1 MNDNNTFTMRYKTR
15 HSCTDEA
22 IDRCIAYISEGMAE
36 GLAATRVGLLP
47 ATWSKFKREHKSVQ
61 LRVNEARM
69 IAGEKRYR
77 AIMKEREER
86 ESMKLSAKAAKKTPP
101 SHRIPKQVNL
111 VRWVLITQV
120 SLEYVQI
127 PEELVR
133 QACDRYKLD
142 FEQWLRMERKFALMR
157 KIYDRR
163 ARIRGNPNLKPE
175 LRPHNSF
182 SRTVEEMGPSAA
194 SAFFGRQW

>member
-1 MNDNNTFTMRYKTR
+1 MNDSTIKIRKKAR

-22 IDRCIAYISEGMAE
+22 IDRCVAYISEGMAE
-36 GLAATRVGLLP
+36 GLAATRAGMRP
-47 ATWSKFKREHKSVQ
+47 ATWSKFKLRHKSVQ
-61 LRVNEARM
+61 PRVNEARM

-111 VRWVLITQV
+111 VRWVLTTQV

-142 FEQWLRMERKFALMR
+142 YEQWLRMERKHSLMR

-163 ARIRGNPNLKPE
+163 ARIRGNPALRPE

-194 SAFFGRQW
+194 AAFFGRQW